1 MAGSSRKVSM
11 VAVGLLLAA
20 AAVAVALPPSP
31 RARGAVKDDASDV
44 SGAVDRMT
52 EQIKRGPVHRTPEQ
66 DRSSLFLLDVA
77 SGEATLIT
85 DEPDRGLTYCGS
97 PRWSADGRRI
107 LFDATPGTDWRRT
120 RLKLIDLAGDR
131 LKIADLGP
139 GNCPTFS
146 PDGERIAFLVN
157 SGAAPDLDPG
167 VWVMRSGGVDR
178 KRLDTF
184 GIPLWSPDGRQ
195 LLIVAFGNP
204 IKMQIMDVDDW
215 SPRPVELPGFT
226 LHTSPRWAGP
236 NTLVAAAETEEGAGV
251 ALFDISNPEEG
262 KLKEILWKRGD
273 RLDVEPAY
281 PIFSPVTRTCVF
293 VGKDDNGLALYSIR
307 QGSFGPPKKLEP
319 TGYDA
324 KLAGLEF
331 SPDGRYVLFCGNR
344 PDRRAA
350 VGVRGSG
357 DGSE

>member
-1 MAGSSRKVSM
+1 MAGSSRKFSV

-20 AAVAVALPPSP
+20 ATVTVPLPPSP
-31 RARGAVKDDASDV
+31 RARGAVKDGAADV
-44 SGAVDRMT
+44 SGAVDRMA
-52 EQIKRGPVHRTPEQ
+52 EQIKRGPVDRTPEQ
-66 DRSSLFLLDVA
+66 DWSSLFLLDVA

-97 PRWSADGRRI
+97 PRWSADGRRL
-107 LFDATPGTDWRRT
+107 LFDATPGTNWRQT
-120 RLKLIDLAGDR
+120 RLKSINLGGER
-131 LKIADLGP
+131 LDITDLGP
-139 GNCPTFS
+139 GNCPTLS
-146 PDGERIAFLVN
+146 PDGELIAFLVN
-157 SGAAPDLDPG
+157 PGAARGLDSG
-167 VWVMRSGGVDR
+167 VWVMRNDGSAR
-178 KRLDTF
+178 KKLDIF

-204 IKMQIMDVDDW
+204 IKMQIMDVDDQRF
-215 SPRPVELPGFT
+215 RPVELPGFT
-226 LHTSPRWAGP
+226 LHASPRWAGP
-236 NTLVAAAETEEGAGV
+236 DTLVAAAETEEGAGV
-251 ALFDISNPEEG
+251 ALFDITKPEEG

-331 SPDGRYVLFCGNR
+331 SPDGRYVLFCGDR

-357 DGSE
+357 GGSE